1 MSARLTRVGVTASL
15 LFEFSE
21 LEEVQLEECS
31 DAPNFVLITVLPRR
45 GAELAGLA
53 ERVREA
59 VQGLVLVGVHVG
71 RVRVLEP
78 R

>member
-1 MSARLTRVGVTASL
+1 MSSPLTRGGVTSSL
-15 LFEFSE
+15 LFAFPE
-21 LEEVQLEECS
+21 LEEAQLEECS
-31 DAPNFVLITVLPRR
+31 DAPGVVLITVRPHR
-45 GAELAGLA
+45 GVELDGLA

-59 VQGLVLVGVHVG
+59 AQKLVLAGVFVG